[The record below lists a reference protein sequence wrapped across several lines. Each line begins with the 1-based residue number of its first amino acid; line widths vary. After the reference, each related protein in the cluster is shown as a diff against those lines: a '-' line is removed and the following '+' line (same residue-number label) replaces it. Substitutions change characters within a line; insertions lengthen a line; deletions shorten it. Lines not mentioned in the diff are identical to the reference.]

1 MQNSLLEQAEQLKR
15 EVVDFCLEA
24 EGDLATAL
32 ETYVGEQS
40 RLFGQRYNA
49 TFEQALL
56 LDSFV
61 TEGKVNQTSPID
73 LFIEQHPELSPSQ
86 QALLRSWTNSFLGV
100 FAVQQI
106 TDDSLRLM
114 NWLTAKAY
122 TVAKPSHVSPL
133 TEISRLQP
141 SDIALTRL
149 APLTEDVWMF
159 SGPYL
164 ELGALGKP
172 KLAVAIGNFKQLH
185 PNHLYGD
192 APELLTQAWESVE
205 KYHQEFV
212 DYFGSDEVTLPGY
225 QLNRELKQLQE
236 IIQQKLLGAAGVD
249 PSQSPEEIAQQAGL
263 TPEAMAEMTEKL
275 GGKVEA
281 SETSKTPQ
289 MRLPDVELP
298 NELKREEPVTA
309 LSHTRWGQMFL
320 GDYPRLKELLT
331 QVEGERSEETEKLV
345 SRNLQD
351 PAINAYVWQ
360 RLAQEFPQQLE
371 TVLQSVLERPDFKI
385 EQFDEVLQEY
395 DKPLEPTL
403 PEIASVPLHLHNLFQ
418 EAFAEVNQKKR
429 KGKKKKKFSSG
440 FGK

>member
-1 MQNSLLEQAEQLKR
+1 MENSLLEQAEQLKR
-15 EVVDFCLEA
+15 DVVDFCLEA
-24 EGDLATAL
+24 EGDVATAL

-56 LDSFV
+56 IDSFV
-61 TEGKVNQTSPID
+61 TEGQVNQTSPID
-73 LFIEQHPELSPSQ
+73 LFIEQHPELSQSQ

-106 TDDSLRLM
+106 SDDSLYLM
-114 NWLTAKAY
+114 NWLTAKTY

-133 TEISRLQP
+133 TEISRLQ
-141 SDIALTRL
+141 SGDIVLTRL
-149 APLTEDVWMF
+149 APLSDEMWMF

-185 PNHLYGD
+185 FDYLYGD
-192 APELLTQAWESVE
+192 APELLTEAWESVE

-225 QLNRELKQLQE
+225 QLNKELKQLQD
-236 IIQQKLLGAAGVD
+236 IIRQKLLSAAGVD
-249 PSQSPEEIAQQAGL
+249 NSQSPEEIAQQAGL
-263 TPEAMAEMTEKL
+263 SPDAMTEMTQKL
-275 GGKVEA
+275 GG
-281 SETSKTPQ
+281 ETQDAEKSNTPK
-289 MRLPDVELP
+289 MRLPNVELP
-298 NELKREEPVTA
+298 KELKREEPVTA
-309 LSHTRWGQMFL
+309 MSHPRWGQMFL
-320 GDYPRLKELLT
+320 GDYSRLKELLA
-331 QVEGERSEETEKLV
+331 QVERETSEEIEKLV

-351 PAINAYVWQ
+351 SEMNTYVWQ
-360 RLAQEFPQQLE
+360 HLAQAYPQQLE
-371 TVLQSVLERPDFKI
+371 TVLQEVLQRPDLTI
-385 EQFDEVLQEY
+385 DQLDEVLQEY
-395 DKPLEPTL
+395 DKLLEPRL

-429 KGKKKKKFSSG
+429 KGKKKKKSSSG